1 MDEYST
7 PVNDGQVSDESSQ
20 TQVETEQTVNAD
32 NAEATNGEQ
41 EQTAEGSKQTT
52 DAQAEKAQE
61 TSTQSK
67 EENAQ
72 FAKVRKE
79 AEARVRAEIEQ
90 KQAAR
95 DTEFAKRAAQFGW
108 VDGSGNPIKTEDAY
122 WKAVDDQSKIDALVN
137 QGKDPD
143 AARAIIE
150 RDTLLAE
157 REAEKAAFQ
166 SKAKQEAEN
175 AEFFSFYQEVN
186 GKEFSPTDEIP
197 TDVFRIA
204 QEKGIPLKYAYAEH
218 IAKAAIEKEKNIALG
233 KQTAE
238 ANTKNATTSSGSVTG
253 SPQSGTITESEIS
266 AHADDISWM
275 NKNFKKVEEFYRKKG

>member
-1 MDEYST
+1 MDEYSNS
-7 PVNDGQVSDESSQ
+7 VNAENAEVVSPQES
-20 TQVETEQTVNAD
+20 VETVETVNAD

-79 AEARVRAEIEQ
+79 AEAKVRAEIEQ

-166 SKAKQEAEN
+166 YKAKQEAEN
-175 AEFFSFYQEVN
+175 AEFFDFFQEVN

-218 IAKAAIEKEKNIALG
+218 IAKAAIEKETNIALG

-238 ANTKNATTSSGSVTG
+238 PNTKNATTTSGSVTG

>member
-79 AEARVRAEIEQ
+79 AEAKVRAEIEQ

-166 SKAKQEAEN
+166 YKAKQEAEN
-175 AEFFSFYQEVN
+175 QAFFDFYEKATRTEFTKDTV
-186 GKEFSPTDEIP
+186 IP
-197 TDVFRIA
+197 ESVFIA
-204 QEKGIPLKYAYAEH
+204 VHERGISLQQAFAEH
-218 IAKAAIEKEKNIALG
+218 MALAAVEEKANLALG

-253 SPQSGTITESEIS
+253 SPQSGTITEAEIS

>member
-1 MDEYST
+1 
-7 PVNDGQVSDESSQ
+7 VSDESSQ
-20 TQVETEQTVNAD
+20 TQVETVETVNAD

-41 EQTAEGSKQTT
+41 EQTTEGSNQTT

-61 TSTQSK
+61 TSAQSK

-150 RDTLLAE
+150 RDALLAE

-175 AEFFSFYQEVN
+175 TEFFDFFKEVN

-197 TDVFRIA
+197 PDVFRIA
-204 QEKGIPLKYAYAEH
+204 QEKSIPLKYAYAEH

-238 ANTKNATTSSGSVTG
+238 ANTKNANTSSGSVNG
-253 SPQSGTITESEIS
+253 SSS
-266 AHADDISWM
+266 AEPEFYSKDQVAAMSSAEVH
-275 NKNFKKVEEFYRKKG
+275 KNFDKIEASMNRWA